1 MMLGGRPFK
10 SKRPPYF
17 FARLLQISLK
27 ITDYL
32 CPVMKILI
40 VEDEKALRE
49 NILSYFSNGEIVC
62 EMATNYEEAQEKL
75 IAFSYDVLVLDLMLP
90 DGDGLNLLRLLK
102 KLQPETGVLIISAK
116 NSLEDRVNGL
126 ELGADDY
133 LTKPFHMSELNARL
147 KAIFRRRK
155 LAGQTTIDYEEISID
170 TNTHDVMV
178 KDNKLT
184 LTVKEYELLLF
195 MVSNK
200 NRVLTKQI
208 IAEHLWGD
216 NVDFLDSFD
225 FVYQHIK
232 NLRKKITAAGGNDYI
247 KTIYGLGYKLSS

>member
-1 MMLGGRPFK
+1 MVHE
-10 SKRPPYF
+10 Y
-17 FARLLQISLK
+17 LQNFLK
-27 ITDYL
+27 ITYYL
-32 CPVMKILI
+32 CSAMKILL

-49 NILSYFSNGEIVC
+49 NITSYFSNGEIVC
-62 EMATNYEEAQEKL
+62 EVATNYQEAQEKL
-75 IAFSYDVLVLDLMLP
+75 ISFSYDLLLLDLMLP
-90 DGDGLNLLRLLK
+90 DGDGLNILRLLK
-102 KLQPETGVLIISAK
+102 KMQPETGVLIISAK

-155 LAGQTTIDYEEISID
+155 FEGRTLVEFEEISID
-170 TNTHDVMV
+170 TDTHDVKV
-178 KDNKLT
+178 KDTTLT
-184 LTVKEYELLLF
+184 LTLKEYELLLF
-195 MVSNK
+195 LISNK

-232 NLRKKITAAGGNDYI
+232 NLRKKITTAGGNDYI
-247 KTIYGLGYKLSS
+247 KTIYGLGYKLSI